1 MELTPKTKPPL
12 EMTVHQLFERLTLL
26 MDKATHEERER
37 FKRAWVEGAK
47 RMKQERQ
54 ERLRN
59 S

>member
-12 EMTVHQLFERLTLL
+12 EMTIGQMFAQLAKQAE
-26 MDKATHEERER
+26 HWSEREKSE
-37 FKRAWVEGAK
+37 FKKAWLEGAE